1 MNIVQLFET
10 CKFPDESYNG
20 LRLRVRLNP
29 AGQIWDDF
37 NAGGFHATP
46 EEQARIELRRSLIAG
61 NGISDEDRETYIRL
75 NEELETAIAARC
87 EKMGRALVAL
97 FGTSE
102 PQEVETEYGPVT
114 LDFTTPEAALK
125 TAEDS
130 RLPDEL
136 TWWLTQ
142 VPGQVIERRRTF
154 IREQLPKS
162 FVGRS

>member
-1 MNIVQLFET
+1 MLDLRR
-10 CKFPDESYNG
+10 KFIAAGDTTDDDRATY
-20 LRLRVRLNP
+20 VRLN
-29 AGQIWDDF
+29 A
-37 NAGGFHATP
+37 
-46 EEQARIELRRSLIAG
+46 
-61 NGISDEDRETYIRL
+61 
-75 NEELETAIAARC
+75 ELEQAIAARV
-87 EKMGRALVAL
+87 ERMGRALVAL

-114 LDFTTPEAALK
+114 LDFTTPEAALA

-130 RLPDEL
+130 RLPDEV